1 MRRVPIDAELDVT
14 PVMSLI
20 VHLIP
25 MILLSVRFLKVTQLA
40 TDESVIPTEEAAS
53 SAQYSEQQE
62 QVVSVRITPDGFV
75 VGGAEGE
82 PRIACLGAC
91 APDTYDYVGLL
102 RAMVS
107 AKRIHPTETRVVIA
121 PVGEIPYE
129 VVVRAMA
136 AARGEGGRLFP
147 APMLAA
153 P

>member
-1 MRRVPIDAELDVT
+1 
-14 PVMSLI
+14 MSLI

-25 MILLSVRFLKVTQLA
+25 MILLSVSFLKVTQIA

-53 SAQYSEQQE
+53 AAEYSEQQE
-62 QVVSVRITPDGFV
+62 QVVSIRITPDGFV
-75 VGGAEGE
+75 VGGTEGE
-82 PRIACLGAC
+82 PRIACTGAC
-91 APDTYDYVGLL
+91 TPDTYDYVGLL

-107 AKRIHPTETRVVIA
+107 AKRLHPTETRVVIA

-136 AARGEGGRLFP
+136 AARGEEGRLFP
-147 APMLAA
+147 SPMLAA